1 MNTWMIRGAAL
12 AVAACL
18 ALPHAVDA
26 RSTASTVVQQ
36 VSPAWV
42 APNGLTGGGRALIEV
57 LERADL
63 DGFPNGPDIAD
74 RATALADARAIED
87 ANKLLTAA
95 WVDYVRTIER
105 PVAGMEY
112 ADPEAKPVIQSEDQI
127 LSAAVRTSSL
137 AAHVAKVSEINP
149 VYADLR
155 RAAIA
160 ELTLTGHKPDARVL
174 DSLARARTVVP
185 DGRAIIVDAASANL
199 WMIDNGRI
207 VGTMK
212 VITGDVDN
220 QTPMIA
226 SAIRQATANPY
237 WNVPADF
244 TRETIAP
251 RIREQGIKYL
261 TERDYE
267 VYASNFVGAPAID
280 PAMVDWAKVETGEV
294 KVRLRRG
301 PGEWNSMGRVKF
313 GFANSSDIY
322 LHDTP
327 DKNLFAKED
336 RNVSHGCIR
345 LSDAPALAAWLGRP
359 LSEAGSAPE
368 QALALPAAVP
378 IYITYMTAG
387 VEHGRLA
394 LRDDVYGRDRS
405 AGVRAAIGR

>member
-1 MNTWMIRGAAL
+1 MIAWTIRGAAL
-12 AVAACL
+12 AAAACL
-18 ALPHAVDA
+18 ALPQSADA
-26 RSTASTVVQQ
+26 RSAAFTVSQQ
-36 VSPAWV
+36 AAPAWVSPA
-42 APNGLTGGGRALIEV
+42 GLTEGGRALVAI
-57 LERADL
+57 LDHADL
-63 DGFPNGPDIAD
+63 DGFANGPAIAK
-74 RATALADARAIED
+74 RAAALADAGAIND
-87 ANKLLTAA
+87 ANVLLTAA

-112 ADPEAKPVIQSEDQI
+112 ADPAARPVIQSEDQI
-127 LSAAVRTSSL
+127 LSAAARTPSL
-137 AAHVAKVSEINP
+137 AAHVAKVSKINP

-160 ELTLTGHKPDARVL
+160 EMTLTGRHPDARVI
-174 DSLARARTVVP
+174 DSLARVRTMMP

-199 WMIDNGRI
+199 WMIDSGRI
-207 VGTMK
+207 AGTMK

-220 QTPMIA
+220 ETPMIA
-226 SAIRQATANPY
+226 SVIRQATANPY

-244 TRETIAP
+244 TRETLAP

-261 TERDYE
+261 TDRDYE
-267 VYASNFVGAPAID
+267 VFASNFVGGPTID
-280 PAMVDWAKVETGEV
+280 PATVDWAKVETGEV
-294 KVRLRRG
+294 KVRLRRA

-313 GFANSSDIY
+313 GFANSGDIY

-327 DKNLFAKED
+327 DKTLFAKED
-336 RNVSHGCIR
+336 RNLSHGCIR

-359 LSEAGSAPE
+359 LSEAGDAPE

-405 AGVRAAIGR
+405 VGVRAAIGR